1 MWWTGDQLA
10 LLYSVF
16 IYSLF
21 TSFLVTPYESF
32 FGLFIV
38 SSIFASV
45 FNHRPCPKVHSS
57 PVHDFMMHSF
67 IVRKASPE
75 GYLFQA
81 SGVTKGRKI
90 TS

>member
-1 MWWTGDQLA
+1 MGCGEQVTYWNYFIQSSFA
-10 LLYSVF
+10 LH
-16 IYSLF
+16 SLHF
-21 TSFLVTPYESF
+21 ELSRISQRF

-38 SSIFASV
+38 SSIIASV

-81 SGVTKGRKI
+81 SGVSKG
-90 TS
+90 S